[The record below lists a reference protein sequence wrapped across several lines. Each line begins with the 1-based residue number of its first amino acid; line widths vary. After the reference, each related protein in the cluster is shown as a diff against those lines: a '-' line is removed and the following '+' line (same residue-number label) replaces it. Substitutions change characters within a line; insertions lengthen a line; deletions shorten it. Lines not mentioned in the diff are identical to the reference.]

1 MAYVNKYSQNG
12 EEAHIL
18 HYLDTI
24 GLKTGHL
31 VDLGAGDGRTMS
43 NTRALLERRPCSRCH
58 GTGNAFGE
66 DTVAGVLMTGPEEC
80 ALCEGSGLLEPWT
93 GDLYDGDPKGAK
105 DVNKL
110 WIDVD
115 AVVDTVCV
123 CYVQFL
129 NLDIDGNDYWILD
142 AVLNN
147 CAEDPAL
154 IVCEINPI
162 FQRDEAV
169 VMPYNEAHVWDGTTY
184 YGMSLAA
191 AERLGNEY
199 GYTLAYLH
207 AGINAFL
214 IRDIHAQAHPELI
227 RPIEYR
233 VKRDHAPHNPSK
245 QWTTLS

>member
-43 NTRALLERRPCSRCH
+43 NTRALLER
-58 GTGNAFGE
+58 G
-66 DTVAGVLMTGPEEC
+66 
-80 ALCEGSGLLEPWT
+80 WT

-105 DVNKL
+105 DVKKQ
-110 WIDVD
+110 WISREWAGRQSQACDL
-115 AVVDTVCV
+115 
-123 CYVQFL
+123 L
-129 NLDIDGNDYWILD
+129 NLDLDGNDWHILK
-142 AVLNN
+142 A
-147 CAEDPAL
+147 CFGWHEFMPAL

-191 AERLGNEY
+191 AERLGAEY

-214 IRDIHAQAHPELI
+214 LRDDHAQAHPELI